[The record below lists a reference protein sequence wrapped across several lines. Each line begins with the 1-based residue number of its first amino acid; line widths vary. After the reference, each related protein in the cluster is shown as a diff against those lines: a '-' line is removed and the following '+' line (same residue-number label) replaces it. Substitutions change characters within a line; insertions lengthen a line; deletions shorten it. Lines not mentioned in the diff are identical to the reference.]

1 MYMTIPY
8 SFGSA
13 SHFCF
18 KKREMGVFNT
28 GSTAA
33 DEGEEA
39 AAPQQQQDLDAGALF
54 VLKSKGIS
62 CILYHPTLP
71 PFLALLH
78 ISRLITDGI

>member
-1 MYMTIPY
+1 
-8 SFGSA
+8 
-13 SHFCF
+13 
-18 KKREMGVFNT
+18 MGVFNT

-54 VLKSKGIS
+54 VLKSKGIC
-62 CILYHPTLP
+62 CILYHPILS